1 MMLRKIKQSAPATMT
16 SATTDPMDTVPTVRV
31 GSLQAVPVVLR
42 SLGFDPASVLAEV
55 GFDLHWLDDP
65 DHPMSYAARCNLL
78 AHCAARTGCPHFGL
92 LVGQQSGLDFM
103 GLVGL
108 LVKSSPDVGTA
119 LHSLVRYFHLHARGA
134 LTTLRTQN
142 DVAVFRYDIYEVGIP
157 NTVQTG
163 DAAVAAMLNILRA
176 LCGPTWTPSE
186 VLLAHRAPETTEPFR
201 RFFHAPV
208 RFDAEQYGMVFDARW
223 LSHPLSPTDPEQRH
237 LLQQEINRLETQSTH
252 NLPEQ
257 LRRVL
262 RTALATRYTGA
273 DQIADIFSMHP
284 RTLSRRLAECGVSFQ
299 ELLDE
304 GRFEI
309 ARQLLR
315 DSAMEVRQI
324 ADMLDYAD
332 ASAFTRAFRR
342 WSGTTPAQW
351 RKTAPEQS

>member
-1 MMLRKIKQSAPATMT
+1 MT
-16 SATTDPMDTVPTVRV
+16 SNRIEPKDAVPTVRV
-31 GSLQAVPVVLR
+31 GSLLAVPVVLR
-42 SLGFDPASVLAEV
+42 SLGFDPAAVLAEV
-55 GFDLHWLDDP
+55 GFDLRWLDVP
-65 DHPMSYAARCNLL
+65 DHHMSYAARCKLL
-78 AHCAARTGCPHFGL
+78 ADCAARTDCPHFGL
-92 LVGQQSGLDFM
+92 LVGQLSGLHSM

-108 LVKSSPDVGTA
+108 LVKSSPDAGTA
-119 LHSLVRYFHLHARGA
+119 LNSLVRYLHLHVRGA

-142 DVAVFRYDIYEVGIP
+142 DVAVFSYDIYETGIAD
-157 NTVQTG
+157 TIQTG
-163 DAAVAAMLNILRA
+163 DAAVASMLNIMRT
-176 LCGPTWTPSE
+176 LCGPTWTPME
-186 VLLAHRAPETTEPFR
+186 VWLAHRAPGTSAPFR
-201 RFFHAPV
+201 RVFHAPV
-208 RFDAEQYGMVFDARW
+208 LFDVAQYAMVFDARW
-223 LSHPLSPTDPEQRH
+223 LSHPLPATDPEQRH
-237 LLQQEINRLETQSTH
+237 LLQQEISRLENQFTH

-262 RTALATRYTGA
+262 RTALTTRYTGA

-351 RKTAPEQS
+351 RKNSP